1 MQVRGLVF
9 INPGNPTGQCLSETN
24 LRDLI
29 ELCIKERLV
38 LMADEVYQQNIY
50 QDERPFISAK
60 KVQYMTQVNCLL
72 VNFHLHTVRLSFC
85 SLFLQ
90 FLCCKWGAHWLRSL
104 HAWYMQN
111 RQWYIL
117 WCVEVLWSR
126 CSWIWVD
133 QLAQLSSWYLS
144 TVSQRVLLGSVV
156 SEVDILR
163 WPTSTPRFTSFLKHG
178 PLILLVKH
186 DN

>member
-60 KVQYMTQVNCLL
+60 KVQYMTQVNCPLI
-72 VNFHLHTVRLSFC
+72 NFHLHTVSLSFC

-90 FLCCKWGAHWLRSL
+90 FLCCK
-104 HAWYMQN
+104 
-111 RQWYIL
+111 
-117 WCVEVLWSR
+117 
-126 CSWIWVD
+126 
-133 QLAQLSSWYLS
+133 
-144 TVSQRVLLGSVV
+144 
-156 SEVDILR
+156 
-163 WPTSTPRFTSFLKHG
+163 
-178 PLILLVKH
+178 
-186 DN
+186 